1 MERIAF
7 LWNGSGAPVYW
18 RTIILC
24 LGALVFVLML
34 SALRLWQGRPLR
46 PVLAGVPVGLVLA
59 LAAGRIIH
67 WYCCFEN
74 YESFRA
80 AMTGLRGGCSMI
92 GVIAG
97 AIAACLLMKPL
108 GMTEDLPGLL
118 DDAAAAGAL
127 GIAVG
132 RLGEMFGGIDHGRII
147 FENEALHR
155 LPFSSP
161 VPDAVSGAVEWRM
174 ATFCWQSLWAGALFL
189 VLILRLLLRPAWRRK
204 GRDMKNGSSF
214 LLFLMLYCLS
224 EVLLDSTRYD
234 ALFLRSNG
242 FVSLEQFVCC
252 AAAVAAAAAMSVKGI
267 RAGGFRRWYPV
278 CWALFLGGF
287 GLAGYMEY
295 YVQRHGS
302 AYVFSYSLMLAGLAA
317 VFIGLWPIC
326 RGGLYP
332 RREPS
337 AGREEDRTEMVR

>member
-7 LWNGSGAPVYW
+7 LWNLTGAPVYW

-34 SALRLWQGRPLR
+34 SALRLWQGRPLW
-46 PVLAGVPVGLVLA
+46 PVLAALPVGAALS
-59 LAAGRIIH
+59 LAAGRAIH
-67 WYCCFEN
+67 WYCCYDS

-92 GVIAG
+92 GVFAG
-97 AIAACLLMKPL
+97 AIGACLLMRL
-108 GMTEDLPGLL
+108 LRMTKDLPGLL
-118 DDAAAAGAL
+118 DDVAAAGAL
-127 GIAVG
+127 GVAVG
-132 RLGEMFGGIDHGRII
+132 RLGELFGSIDHSRII
-147 FENEALHR
+147 FESDALHK
-155 LPFSSP
+155 LPFASP

-174 ATFCWQSLWAGALFL
+174 ATFCWQSIWAAVIFL
-189 VLILRLLLRPAWRRK
+189 ILILRLLFRPAWTKK
-204 GRDMKNGSSF
+204 GRDIRNGSNF
-214 LLFLMLYCLS
+214 LLFLMLYCLG

-242 FVSLEQFVCC
+242 FVSLEQIVCC
-252 AAAVAAAAAMSVKGI
+252 TAAVITAAAMSVKGI
-267 RAGGFRRWYPV
+267 RTDGFRRRYPV

-302 AYVFSYSLMLAGLAA
+302 AYVFSYSLMLAGLTA
-317 VFIGLWPIC
+317 VFIGLWPLC
-326 RGGLYP
+326 RAGLYP
-332 RREPS
+332 RREP
-337 AGREEDRTEMVR
+337 ADGLAPE